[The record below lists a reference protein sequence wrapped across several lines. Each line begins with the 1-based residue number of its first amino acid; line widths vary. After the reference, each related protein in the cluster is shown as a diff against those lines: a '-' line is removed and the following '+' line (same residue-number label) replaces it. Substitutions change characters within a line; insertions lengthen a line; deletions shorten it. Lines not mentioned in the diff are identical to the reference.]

1 MCITLSEKLAS
12 IQNDQTVAQLKL
24 MLPHAEIFISSWGQ
38 RMVRIAGY
46 KEAVTIDTL
55 ANKYLQADPFQ
66 NHSLATLKDI
76 NDCRPLW
83 GKFQT
88 LYKKS
93 DKELEKTCIYKF
105 LIPALEYRYHPVSY
119 LCVKMNNVKRII
131 NLDTM
136 EIFKIFHLL
145 N

>member
-83 GKFQT
+83 ENFKH
-88 LYKKS
+88 YIKKAIKNWKKHAS
-93 DKELEKTCIYKF
+93 TNF
-105 LIPALEYRYHPVSY
+105 
-119 LCVKMNNVKRII
+119 
-131 NLDTM
+131 
-136 EIFKIFHLL
+136 
-145 N
+145 